1 MLVCLRVNRGSQTM
15 SFNDEIQNDE
25 SDDEQKTRRDFIQK
39 FGKFAAIT
47 PIAMSAL
54 ISPQT
59 SAVTQSVRDQRRAER
74 RTERRLLR
82 CETRGGTNC

>member
-1 MLVCLRVNRGSQTM
+1 M
-15 SFNDEIQNDE
+15 SLNDEQQINE
-25 SDDEQKTRRDFIQK
+25 SDNEQKTRREFIQK

-74 RTERRLLR
+74 RAERQRLR
-82 CETRGGTNC
+82 CEARGGTNC